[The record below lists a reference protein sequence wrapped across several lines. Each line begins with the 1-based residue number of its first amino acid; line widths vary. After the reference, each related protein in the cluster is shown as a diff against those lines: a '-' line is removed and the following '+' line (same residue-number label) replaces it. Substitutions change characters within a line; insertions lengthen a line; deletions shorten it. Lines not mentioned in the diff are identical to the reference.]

1 MFRRLKVSSGSGLMF
16 AGIAVGV
23 LTALATAV
31 WLTGQESGESTGTA
45 VDGAPIA
52 APTVGPTTS
61 VVVLREPARAGT
73 ELTAPLLRYVDFP
86 TESLPAGAFVEIE
99 DLEGRVSRYPM
110 VAGEPVLESRLV
122 NDELEPGGGLAFAVP
137 SGFRAVSAPF
147 SELLGAGGL
156 VIPGDRVDV
165 LVSTTYERLFGPEQ
179 VIDPLIDK
187 AHPVVVTVLQNVLV
201 VAVGQEISSRAQAG
215 SDPATLRPEAVEVQP
230 SARSLT
236 LAVTADQAQELMFAS
251 QEGTLGFA
259 LRAFGDDAQPAI
271 TPEFKLEASSLPAVS
286 R

>member
-1 MFRRLKVSSGSGLMF
+1 MVRRLKFSSGSALMF
-16 AGIAVGV
+16 AGLAVGV

-31 WLTGQESGESTGTA
+31 WLGGQESGDSAGA
-45 VDGAPIA
+45 VVDGGAVA
-52 APTVGPTTS
+52 APTVGPTTR
-61 VVVLREPARAGT
+61 VVVLREPTRAGT
-73 ELTAPLLRYVDFP
+73 ELTALLLRYVDFP
-86 TESLPAGAFVEIE
+86 RESLPDGVFHDIE
-99 DLEGRVSRYPM
+99 ALDGRVSRFAM

-122 NDELEPGGGLAFAVP
+122 NDEVEPGAGLAFAVP
-137 SGFRAVSAPF
+137 PGFRAVSAPF

-165 LVSTTYERLFGPEQ
+165 LVATTYERLFGPEQ

-187 AHPVVVTVLQNVLV
+187 SHPVVVTVLQNVLV
-201 VAVGQEISSRAQAG
+201 VAVGQEVSNRAQSG
-215 SDPATLRPEAVEVQP
+215 SDPATQRPEEVEVQP

-236 LAVTADQAQELMFAS
+236 LAVTAEQAQELMFAS

-259 LRAFGDDAQPAI
+259 LRAFGDDQRPLI
-271 TPEFKLEASSLPAVS
+271 NPEFKLDASSLPVVS